1 MNKKYIIEKKDL
13 KKLPESYY
21 NIGIKYSSNYDKI
34 NHTINTIETYKKRLI
49 DLKNDLNDLNLENIK
64 LYNQLKFIKKS
75 YVPKIYVNIYT
86 KNKRPI
92 KYVNLI
98 INHFNYSKT
107 IYLGKLSYLVS
118 FLKIS
123 KGSSKTYIR
132 TILKILKP
140 EIQKQILPIK
150 SKSDFISHKF
160 TSKKIL
166 EGLVSEESDN
176 KEDTFINYLK
186 QFD

>member
-1 MNKKYIIEKKDL
+1 MHKKYIIEKKDL
-13 KKLPESYY
+13 NKLPESYY

-34 NHTINTIETYKKRLI
+34 NNTINTIETYKKRLI
-49 DLKNDLNDLNLENIK
+49 DLKKDLNDLNLENIK

-123 KGSSKTYIR
+123 KGSSKSHIK

-140 EIQKQILPIK
+140 EIHNQLL
-150 SKSDFISHKF
+150 SFSTKSDFIGHKF

-166 EGLVSEESDN
+166 ASVLR
-176 KEDTFINYLK
+176 KELDSQPDTFINHLK

>member
-1 MNKKYIIEKKDL
+1 MQSII
-13 KKLPESYY
+13 
-21 NIGIKYSSNYDKI
+21 
-34 NHTINTIETYKKRLI
+34 
-49 DLKNDLNDLNLENIK
+49 
-64 LYNQLKFIKKS
+64 
-75 YVPKIYVNIYT
+75 
-86 KNKRPI
+86 
-92 KYVNLI
+92 
-98 INHFNYSKT
+98 
-107 IYLGKLSYLVS
+107 LVS

-123 KGSSKTYIR
+123 KGSSKSHIK

-166 EGLVSEESDN
+166 EGIVSKELDN
-176 KEDTFINYLK
+176 QADTFINYLK

>member
-13 KKLPESYY
+13 INLPESYF
-21 NIGIKYSSNYDKI
+21 NIGRKYSSNYDKI
-34 NHTINTIETYKKRLI
+34 NNTLNTIEIYKNRLV
-49 DLKNDLNDLNLENIK
+49 DLKKDLNKLNLENVR

-75 YVPKIYVNIYT
+75 YVPKIYLNIYT
-86 KNKRPI
+86 KNKRPV

-107 IYLGKLSYLVS
+107 IYLGKLSFLVS
-118 FLKIS
+118 FLSIK

-132 TILKILKP
+132 NLLKILKP
-140 EIQKQILPIK
+140 EIQNLLSPIK
-150 SKSDFISHKF
+150 TRSDFISHKF

-166 EGLVSEESDN
+166 EGSVSKSSDN
-176 KEDTFINYLK
+176 QSDTFINYLK

>member
-1 MNKKYIIEKKDL
+1 MHKKYIIEKNDL
-13 KKLPESYY
+13 NKLPESYY
-21 NIGIKYSSNYDKI
+21 NIGKKYSSNYDKI
-34 NHTINTIETYKKRLI
+34 NNIINTIETYKKRLI
-49 DLKNDLNDLNLENIK
+49 DLKKDLNDLNLENIK

-123 KGSSKTYIR
+123 KGSSKSHIK

-166 EGLVSEESDN
+166 EGLVSEELDN

>member
-1 MNKKYIIEKKDL
+1 MFL
-13 KKLPESYY
+13 
-21 NIGIKYSSNYDKI
+21 
-34 NHTINTIETYKKRLI
+34 
-49 DLKNDLNDLNLENIK
+49 
-64 LYNQLKFIKKS
+64 QL
-75 YVPKIYVNIYT
+75 VQIYVNIYT

-150 SKSDFISHKF
+150 SKSDFISQRF
-160 TSKKIL
+160 TSKIIL
-166 EGLVSEESDN
+166 ESLAGKESDN
-176 KEDTFINYLK
+176 EPDTFINYLK

>member
-1 MNKKYIIEKKDL
+1 MHKKYIIEKKDL

-107 IYLGKLSYLVS
+107 IYLGKLSYLIS
-118 FLKIS
+118 FLSIK
-123 KGSSKTYIR
+123 KGSSKSYISNL
-132 TILKILKP
+132 LKILKP
-140 EIQKQILPIK
+140 ETKNQLSAIK
-150 SKSDFISHKF
+150 TKSDFISHKF
-160 TSKKIL
+160 SSKKIL
-166 EGLVSEESDN
+166 EGIVSKELDN
-176 KEDTFINYLK
+176 QADTFINYLK